1 MGTRGKTIGI
11 SVAAVL
17 LLAGLTTQAQGQCP
31 HGSGGY
37 GEASRGWLEFIG
49 TVICID
55 CTVEEIREAQPEL
68 GHLYQLNHE
77 RGQIVLTITEVNHQ
91 KYGWGTL
98 AYPPK
103 FYVCAKGNVF
113 EQLATEEALFKKV
126 EISAMLR
133 STRRLDIFTIV
144 FLGEEREDAT
154 SASEV
159 RWG

>member
-1 MGTRGKTIGI
+1 
-11 SVAAVL
+11 
-17 LLAGLTTQAQGQCP
+17 LAHP
-31 HGSGGY
+31 S
-37 GEASRGWLEFIG
+37 
-49 TVICID
+49 
-55 CTVEEIREAQPEL
+55 
-68 GHLYQLNHE
+68 
-77 RGQIVLTITEVNHQ
+77 
-91 KYGWGTL
+91 
-98 AYPPK
+98 K